1 MVRFGIVGIGNM
13 GTSYCNWFTGGKITD
28 GQLAAV
34 CDVNPEKRQ
43 WAKENLPQDVAI
55 FEKYEEMFDSGLI
68 DAVMVVTPHYFHPG
82 IAISALKHGFHVLVD
97 KPAGVYA
104 SQIQEMNEEALRHP
118 DQKFAMMFNQR
129 TNPLYKRIKEIVANG
144 EIGEIRK
151 VNWMI
156 TSWWRTQK
164 YYDSSAWRATW
175 KGEGGGV
182 LVNQA
187 PHQLDLLQW
196 ICGLP
201 CMVRGFLHYG
211 SHRRI
216 TVEDDVT
223 AYFEYP
229 NGASGTFITCT
240 HDAVG
245 ADRLDIEGNKG
256 KIVIENSRDATIYRL
271 TKPEEVYNEELSFR
285 EALAITKGEF
295 NEKLYEKETFSYPE
309 HWDIQHIDVLINFV
323 RAIEHGEE
331 LIAPG
336 TEGIRAVQLANA
348 MYLSDWK
355 REDVTLPVDPDEFY
369 NALQAKIAEEEA

>member
-13 GTSYCNWFTGGKITD
+13 GVSYCNWFTGGKITD
-28 GQLAAV
+28 GKLTAV

-55 FEKYEEMFDSGLI
+55 FEKYEEMFGSGLI

-82 IAISALKHGFHVLVD
+82 IATSALKHGFHVLVD

-118 DQKFAMMFNQR
+118 NQKFAMMFNQR

-201 CMVRGFLHYG
+201 CMVRAFLHYG

-295 NEKLYEKETFSYPE
+295 NEKLYEKESFSYPE

-336 TEGIRAVQLANA
+336 TEGICAVQLANA

-355 REDVTLPVDPDEFY
+355 REDVTLPVNPDEFY
-369 NALQAKIAEEEA
+369 NALQAKIAEEES